1 MRFSIIE
8 DQELSAV
15 YQSYSNLSKRE
26 GYSRAVKACKN
37 RTDASDE
44 DQQGGVKG
52 P

>member
-1 MRFSIIE
+1 MKFSIIE

-26 GYSRAVKACKN
+26 GYSRAVKGCKN
-37 RTDASDE
+37 KSDAPDE